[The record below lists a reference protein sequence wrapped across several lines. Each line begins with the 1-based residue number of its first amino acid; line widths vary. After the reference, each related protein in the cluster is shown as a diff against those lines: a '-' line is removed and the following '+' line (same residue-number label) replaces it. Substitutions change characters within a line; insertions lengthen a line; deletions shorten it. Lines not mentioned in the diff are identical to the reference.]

1 MPQDPYGYQMRPQSQ
16 QMMPMQ
22 QPMYGGGG
30 GGMQPSMQQQQ
41 QQQHMMAQGMQP
53 MFAPNMQGMQ
63 GLQPMPSMQPQGMGM
78 QPMQGMQ
85 PLQPMAMSHGRAT
98 MLPSVPTQVPMSLHM
113 QDPAFMA
120 PPAHASA
127 ASLAPVPNAQ
137 APVPAPFERAPLPSG
152 TGSAM
157 MSTTHGGEEPTSGMN
172 GSFCSRLLLL
182 F

>member
-30 GGMQPSMQQQQ
+30 GGG
-41 QQQHMMAQGMQP
+41 GMQ
-53 MFAPNMQGMQ
+53 
-63 GLQPMPSMQPQGMGM
+63 PSMQPQGMGM

-113 QDPAFMA
+113 QEPAFMA

-157 MSTTHGGEEPTSGMN
+157 MSTTHGGEEPTGGMN
-172 GSFCSRLLLL
+172 GSFCSRSLLL